1 MELNK
6 TNVHITGGP
15 HVVEIFG
22 DFVGIRQAQQGFI
35 YLNEDVMGYGRFSGI

>member
-6 TNVHITGGP
+6 THNVHITGGP
-15 HVVEIFG
+15 HVVIFG
-22 DFVGIRQAQQGFI
+22 DFLGVRQAQQGFI